1 MKKVLIVM
9 LVCIMSGCTE
19 APSVELDVSAF
30 YPDAEAFSYP
40 DVSYGDSIEETEEKL
55 GYQLAGHSYTELMRQ
70 QLDKYGE
77 STEAEQV
84 SYIGTVD
91 DKSVLVEYG
100 EAKGHL
106 LFEFYKGKLISVGV
120 LFGTPDTAIGS
131 EIDYGGVHNDV
142 EAIYRQ
148 LVTEL
153 EADLGEASQ
162 TYEQGSLH
170 VCNWIRENGDGSVS
184 RINLG
189 YMEEREVQLVVVL
202 HFPFESA

>member
-30 YPDAEAFSYP
+30 YPDAEVFSYP

-91 DKSVLVEYG
+91 GKSVLVEYG
-100 EAKGHL
+100 
-106 LFEFYKGKLISVGV
+106 
-120 LFGTPDTAIGS
+120 
-131 EIDYGGVHNDV
+131 
-142 EAIYRQ
+142 
-148 LVTEL
+148 
-153 EADLGEASQ
+153 
-162 TYEQGSLH
+162 
-170 VCNWIRENGDGSVS
+170 
-184 RINLG
+184 
-189 YMEEREVQLVVVL
+189 
-202 HFPFESA
+202 